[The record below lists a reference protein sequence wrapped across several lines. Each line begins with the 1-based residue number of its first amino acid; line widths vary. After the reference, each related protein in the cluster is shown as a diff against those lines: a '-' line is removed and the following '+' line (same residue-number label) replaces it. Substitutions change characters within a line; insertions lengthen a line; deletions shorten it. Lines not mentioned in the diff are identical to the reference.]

1 MANKKM
7 WIGIDL
13 DGTLSK
19 QNKGDRKIGKP
30 IQSMV
35 DLITNIL
42 DDGEFDVK
50 IFTARAESEELKDEV
65 KDWLKENNLPDLEI
79 TNVKDVRCVLL
90 LDNIAARVKFNKGEI
105 CDECLEHLNSRFNNK
120 FSGGYAPFYKTNVKT
135 NF

>member
-1 MANKKM
+1 MANEKM

-13 DGTLSK
+13 DGTLSQ

-35 DLITNIL
+35 DLISNIL

-90 LDNIAARVKFNKGEI
+90 SAMRKLMLVTSKPTPKPR
-105 CDECLEHLNSRFNNK
+105 C
-120 FSGGYAPFYKTNVKT
+120 
-135 NF
+135 